1 MVFSRAKGNAESG
14 GGGISVAGKEPTVAA
29 RESTAGEGKS
39 EVGATRGEEEAGNGR
54 AKKALESSLGDDGK
68 LADSL

>member
-1 MVFSRAKGNAESG
+1 MVFSRAKGNAES

-39 EVGATRGEEEAGNGR
+39 EVGATRGEEAGKER
-54 AKKALESSLGDDGK
+54 AKKALESSLGDD
-68 LADSL
+68 